1 MSIAVGDR
9 LPAATLRVLTA
20 DGIDETTTDA
30 LFSGK
35 TVALFAVPG
44 AYTPTCHAQHVPGF
58 LANLD
63 ALRAKGVDTVACL
76 AVNDP
81 FVLKAW
87 AKDTGG
93 EGKIT
98 FISDGNADFTKAIGM
113 DLDVTAVG
121 LGIRSKR
128 YAMIVEDGV
137 VKVLNIEDVPSSA
150 EISSAENLLAA
161 L

>member
-35 TVALFAVPG
+35 KVALFAVPG
-44 AYTPTCHAQHVPGF
+44 AYTPTCHAKHVPGF
-58 LANLD
+58 LSNLD
-63 ALRAKGVDTVACL
+63 AFHAKGVDSVVCL

-98 FISDGNADFTKAIGM
+98 FLSDGNADFTKALGM

-128 YAMIVEDGV
+128 YAMIVDDGV

-150 EISSAENLLAA
+150 DISSAENLLKA

>member
-20 DGIDETTTDA
+20 DGIDEVTTDA

-44 AYTPTCHAQHVPGF
+44 AYTPTCHAKHVPGF
-58 LANLD
+58 LENLD

-150 EISSAENLLAA
+150 DISSAENLLKA

>member
-20 DGIDETTTDA
+20 DGIDEITTDD

-44 AYTPTCHAQHVPGF
+44 AYTPTCHAKHVPGF
-58 LANLD
+58 LNNLD
-63 ALRAKGVDTVACL
+63 ALHAKGVDTVACV

-81 FVLKAW
+81 FVMSAW
-87 AKDTGG
+87 AKDNGG

-98 FISDGNADFTKAIGM
+98 FLSDGNAEFTKAVGM
-113 DLDVTAVG
+113 DLDVSAVG

-150 EISSAENLLAA
+150 EISSAENLLAS

>member
-44 AYTPTCHAQHVPGF
+44 AYTPTCHAKHVPGF

-87 AKDTGG
+87 AKDTDG

-150 EISSAENLLAA
+150 DISSAENLLKA